1 MMIMLKQCLGILV
14 IVTTASFA
22 NAQQQRD
29 FDTMPDSETLRA
41 LLSDPDGLQNRNIYT
56 PSGDSL
62 IQRPGQGASTPVP
75 SPTAA
80 TSSKPAK
87 QRPAK
92 TQRPKAGPCKV
103 YGSASYFNVRIQF
116 ALNSARV
123 NQRYRKGIERLADVL
138 ATDTS
143 IKLQIDGHTD
153 ASGGDQIN
161 VPLSLER
168 AKSIAR
174 ILIDDHG
181 IDAGRITFKGYAS
194 KRPCYPNSPFAA
206 ASRRVTFARAGS

>member
-1 MMIMLKQCLGILV
+1 MFKQCLGILALV
-14 IVTTASFA
+14 MTTSFA
-22 NAQQQRD
+22 HAQQLRD
-29 FDTMPDSETLRA
+29 FDAMPDTETLRA
-41 LLSDPDGLQNRNIYT
+41 LLSDPDGQQNRNIYT
-56 PSGDSL
+56 PGGDSL
-62 IQRPGQGASTPVP
+62 IQRPGQGASP
-75 SPTAA
+75 SAPSTTTAA
-80 TSSKPAK
+80 SNKPAK

-92 TQRPKAGPCKV
+92 TQRPKAGPCEV

-138 ATDTS
+138 ATDPS
-143 IKLQIDGHTD
+143 IRLQIDGHTD
-153 ASGGDQIN
+153 ASGGDRIN

-174 ILIDDHG
+174 ILIEDHG

-194 KRPCYPNSPFAA
+194 KRPCYPNRPFAA